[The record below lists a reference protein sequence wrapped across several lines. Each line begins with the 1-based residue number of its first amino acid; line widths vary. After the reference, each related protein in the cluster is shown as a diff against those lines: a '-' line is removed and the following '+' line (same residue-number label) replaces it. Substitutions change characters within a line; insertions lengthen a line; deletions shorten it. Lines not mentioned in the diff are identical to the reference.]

1 MLNGNEHFVIIKL
14 VSGEQVMAVLE
25 KETDENIL
33 ISSPLLLRL
42 FPILGGDSGA
52 EHVTATPYCKFADD
66 SNLTLNKRNI
76 LFVKNLHHQLVP
88 HYIRLA
94 SESEEHVPIK
104 QRQDGSV
111 TRKLEWNEDEEL
123 RQEVSQLSNEEIQKR
138 IRMLEDIAEKEEK
151 EKRNFIEGNDTVH

>member
-25 KETDENIL
+25 KETDDNIQ

-42 FPILGGDSGA
+42 FPVLGADAGQ
-52 EHVTATPYCKFADD
+52 EHVTATPYCKFAED

-76 LFVKNLHHQLVP
+76 LFVKNLHSLLIP

-94 SESEEHVPIK
+94 SEAEEHVPIK
-104 QRQDGSV
+104 QKEDGSV
-111 TRKLEWNEDEEL
+111 RKLHWEDEEL
-123 RQEVSQLSNEEIQKR
+123 QNEVAELSNEEIQKR
-138 IRMLEDIAEKEEK
+138 IRMLESIAQKEE
-151 EKRNFIEGNDTVH
+151 EEMRTFVEGNDTIH